1 MDHAFVNVLEVLEVV
16 VVFLLEFLG
25 DGDSLLDQ
33 TRDVVQYDEFFQ
45 QVDRAVAGVVGDL
58 ELWSQ
63 LRAVVEFSEGR
74 L

>member
-1 MDHAFVNVLEVLEVV
+1 M
-16 VVFLLEFLG
+16 
-25 DGDSLLDQ
+25 DQ